1 MYALYTAASLVA
13 LVLLYAPAAVVRR
26 LIRGVPLNMRARLGL
41 GGAPRRRGV
50 RAGWLHAVSVG
61 EAITAAPLIE
71 GLRRLCPE
79 RSLVVT
85 TVTETGAKIVRE
97 RYAGLARHRFFPLDL
112 PWATRRFVA
121 SLDPAF
127 LVCMETELWPNMLRT
142 LAARGVP
149 VMIANGR
156 ISDRSYRRYRLL
168 RGFMG
173 PLLADVRVFAMQ
185 SAEDARR
192 IIALGVS
199 PERVVVTG
207 NIKHEPLPDTTGS
220 ADLWRRLLG
229 FGPGQRV
236 WIAGSTHRGEEEAV
250 LDAHRV
256 ALQEYPDLRL
266 VIAPRHPERAPEVLG
281 LVAGRGWP
289 AVRRSELGRGRNP
302 SAVVVLDTVGELAPI
317 YAVADV
323 VFVGGS
329 LVDFGGHNML
339 EPALRRKPVL
349 MGPYTQNFR
358 ESAALLESVGAAVV
372 VEDGPRLG
380 RELARLLS
388 DPGLRAK
395 IGEAGYG
402 AVAARHGA
410 VSETLDLVSRFL
422 VPGDRP

>member
-1 MYALYTAASLVA
+1 
-13 LVLLYAPAAVVRR
+13 
-26 LIRGVPLNMRARLGL
+26 
-41 GGAPRRRGV
+41 
-50 RAGWLHAVSVG
+50 
-61 EAITAAPLIE
+61 
-71 GLRRLCPE
+71 
-79 RSLVVT
+79 VVT
-85 TVTETGAKIVRE
+85 TVTETGAKVVRE

-112 PWATRRFVA
+112 PWTTRRFVA

-173 PLLADVRVFAMQ
+173 SLLADVRVFAMQ

-192 IIALGVS
+192 IISLGVS

-207 NIKHEPLPDTTGS
+207 NIKNEPLPDTTGS

-229 FGPGQRV
+229 FGPGQRA

-250 LDAHRV
+250 LDAHGV
-256 ALQEYPDLRL
+256 ALQEFPDLRL

-281 LVAGRGWP
+281 LVAARGWP
-289 AVRRSELGRGRNP
+289 AERRSELGRVRNP
-302 SAVVVLDTVGELAPI
+302 GAVIVLDTVGELAPV

-329 LVDFGGHNML
+329 LVAFGGHNML

-349 MGPYTQNFR
+349 MGPHTQNFR
-358 ESAALLESVGAAVV
+358 ESAALLESAGAAVV
-372 VEDGPRLG
+372 VEDGPKLG
-380 RELARLLS
+380 RELIRLLA
-388 DPGLRAK
+388 DAGLRAK
-395 IGEAGYG
+395 LGEAGYG
-402 AVAARHGA
+402 AVATRHGA

-422 VPGDRP
+422 VPGDRS